1 MFDEADLSEDA
12 FLGGRLRIAQPRHG
26 YRAAMDSVL
35 LAAAVPARAGE
46 SVLELGCGAGVAS
59 LCLGH
64 RVPGLRLAGL
74 ELQPAYAALARRNA
88 AVNGQDLDVLDG
100 DLAKMPAGLR
110 ERSFDHVIANPP
122 YFPAGTGTPAADGG
136 RETAQREATPLGLW
150 IGVALRRLR
159 PGGILTLIQAAERL
173 PELLTGLGAGAGS
186 VTVLPI
192 ASRAWRE
199 ANRVILRARKGGRG
213 AFRLAAPFVLH
224 DGDAHLRDGDDYSAA
239 ARAILR
245 DGGAFDL

>member
-159 PGGILTLIQAAERL
+159 PGGILTLIQATERL